1 MNTPDN
7 KLPPLKN
14 ITESGTYVLKMIRPK
29 DDKINERFKKNSKGF
44 ASCRLFFLD
53 GDGNCLTKNFTA
65 EFPKGLAMTVGK
77 FTGTYS
83 PAPPT
88 DITVENLIR
97 YVDPAFGKKATV
109 ELEVTRDPQ
118 DWQGKPQYRY
128 KFNKITGMDAKVYGS
143 PAAPEAPAADD
154 FTQEAPPF

>member
-7 KLPPLKN
+7 KLPALKN
-14 ITESGTYVLKMIRPK
+14 IVESGSYVLKMIRPK
-29 DDKINERFKKNSKGF
+29 DEKMAERFKKNAKGF

-77 FTGTYS
+77 FTGTFT

-97 YVDPAFGKKATV
+97 YVEPAFGRKATV

-128 KFNKITGMDAKVYGS
+128 KFNKITPADPKVYGS
-143 PAAPEAPAADD
+143 PAAPVDD
-154 FTQEAPPF
+154 FSSEAPPF

>member
-7 KLPPLKN
+7 KLPALKN
-14 ITESGTYVLKMIRPK
+14 IIESGSYVLKMIRPK
-29 DDKINERFKKNSKGF
+29 DEKMAERFKKNAKGF

-97 YVDPAFGKKATV
+97 YVEPAFGKKATV

-128 KFNKITGMDAKVYGS
+128 KFNKITPADPKVYGS
-143 PAAPEAPAADD
+143 PAAPSAQVDE
-154 FTQEAPPF
+154 FSSEAPPF

>member
-7 KLPPLKN
+7 KLPALKN
-14 ITESGTYVLKMIRPK
+14 IIESGSYVLKMIRPK
-29 DDKINERFKKNSKGF
+29 DEKMAERFKKNAKGF

-97 YVDPAFGKKATV
+97 YVEPAFGRKATV

-128 KFNKITGMDAKVYGS
+128 KFNKITPADSKVYGS
-143 PAAPEAPAADD
+143 PAAPSAPVDE
-154 FTQEAPPF
+154 FSSEAPPF